1 MSCEGTTDDQI
12 GEAVLIGVIKD
23 QVRHITCEGNIP
35 PLRLP
40 DMKPI
45 TNENDQMLVD
55 QIAETI
61 RVIGDRLD
69 QDPRFNDMMDGL
81 GRVADKSCFWKLV
94 ENVFSNG
101 QINWGR
107 IIVLFYSVGKL
118 SAKMVLARL
127 PAVVSD
133 ILSLCL
139 DFFRRKL
146 LDWIC
151 NMGGWI
157 NSISEL
163 ARFAIE
169 QVSTSS
175 IRTIS
180 PSVALGLVFISGSTS
195 GDAHQLEMNRI
206 S

>member
-1 MSCEGTTDDQI
+1 
-12 GEAVLIGVIKD
+12 
-23 QVRHITCEGNIP
+23 
-35 PLRLP
+35 
-40 DMKPI
+40 
-45 TNENDQMLVD
+45 
-55 QIAETI
+55 
-61 RVIGDRLD
+61 
-69 QDPRFNDMMDGL
+69 MMDGL

-180 PSVALGLVFISGSTS
+180 PSVALGLVFISGVLLGALISWR
-195 GDAHQLEMNRI
+195 MNRI